1 MTALREMV
9 SNMRHKRSLTSIL
22 FELVAVLLI
31 TAALFRWGQL
41 TALAE
46 RGYTAYGG
54 EYLLLLLPAIYYA
67 GKRTIL
73 DWAATIRKKAGSR
86 T

>member
-1 MTALREMV
+1 MV

-31 TAALFRWGQL
+31 TAALFRWGQI

-46 RGYTAYGG
+46 REYEAVGG
-54 EYLLLLLPAIYYA
+54 EYLLLLLPAIYYT
-67 GKRTIL
+67 GKRTVL
-73 DWAATIRKKAGSR
+73 DWIATIREKVSR
-86 T
+86 P